1 MTNITDNFASVGNG
15 GSEGGS
21 DVKGEFVVTTYYK
34 FVDLPH
40 YEDIRVKLLS
50 FCNKNNIK
58 GTILLAREGINST
71 VAGRRADIDNFY
83 KFITS
88 ISEFTDLTF
97 KESFCDFIPFQRMK
111 VKLKKEIVTI
121 KEGDLDLTERGTYLD
136 AEAWDKMLA
145 NPEAII
151 VDTRNDFEYKY
162 GTFENAINPK
172 TERFSE
178 IGAWVD
184 HNLTDADKGRPIVM
198 FCTGGIRCE
207 KSTALMKRKG
217 FKNVYHLE
225 GGILGYFEEKS
236 QGKKPHK
243 WQGSCFVFDDRI
255 ALNPDLTRVED
266 VVDERSKPK

>member
-1 MTNITDNFASVGNG
+1 MTQITDNFASVGKT
-15 GSEGGS
+15 GSKIKN
-21 DVKGEFVVTTYYK
+21 DFVVTTYYK
-34 FVDLPH
+34 FVDLPR

-71 VAGRRADIDNFY
+71 VTGTREDIDKFY
-83 KFITS
+83 AFITS
-88 ISEFTDLTF
+88 IPEFTDLTF
-97 KESFCDFIPFQRMK
+97 KESFCDFIPFKRMK

-121 KEGDLDLTERGTYLD
+121 KEDGLDLTERGIYLD
-136 AEAWDKMLA
+136 AEAWDDMLA
-145 NPEAII
+145 NPEAIV
-151 VDTRNDFEYKY
+151 VDTRNDFEFKY
-162 GTFENAINPK
+162 GTFENAVNPE

-178 IGAWVD
+178 IGAWAD
-184 HNLTDADKGRPIVM
+184 NNLSDSDKERPIVM

-207 KSTALMKRKG
+207 KSTALMKSKG

-225 GGILGYFEEKS
+225 GGILGYFEGKKQS
-236 QGKKPHK
+236 KKPHK

-266 VVDERSKPK
+266 VVDERSKPE

>member
-1 MTNITDNFASVGNG
+1 MTKITNNFTSVGNS
-15 GSEGGS
+15 GSKSSAEAK
-21 DVKGEFVVTTYYK
+21 DKFVVTTYYK

-71 VAGRRADIDNFY
+71 VTGTRTDIDNFY
-83 KFITS
+83 GFITS
-88 ISEFTDLTF
+88 IPEFADLTF
-97 KESFCDFIPFQRMK
+97 KESFCDFIPFKRMK

-136 AEAWDKMLA
+136 AEAWDEMLA
-145 NPEAII
+145 DPEAII
-151 VDTRNDFEYKY
+151 VDTRNDFEYRY

-184 HNLTDADKGRPIVM
+184 HNLTDADKERPIVM

-225 GGILGYFEEKS
+225 GGILGYFEEKER
-236 QGKKPHK
+236 GKKSHK

-255 ALNPDLTRVED
+255 ALKPDLTRVED